1 VETSGRQKETEARDV
16 RRGLTGPDR
25 DVAQVLY
32 NFAKTARSFGFYA
45 RDNEAITQF
54 LSELEQGFTQIL
66 DENGAIRLVVG
77 ADRFVWKGTA
87 VYVNGDR
94 EKGLPF
100 RLFRDGIRGL
110 VFKPGLD
117 DRELL
122 QLLDVL
128 SRRQSTGRNAE
139 EEDVVTLLWKLSL
152 NTVSY
157 EAVEGF
163 THEIHGDS
171 NKEGEIEGG
180 GEALPRMMER
190 ISGQRKTLDRGK
202 AARSFVDSGSEDLLA
217 DVAEGGSEGEGLGAT
232 GSQLYGGSA
241 HYLLD
246 AQSGPVP
253 VGFQPITDNDLWAV
267 RAELDAEVRS
277 GVPKLLSYCFEL
289 CQTEA
294 GFFEPDHFAPMVGAM
309 RRYLLRQRD
318 LEIYDEMLHFLRGVV
333 DGGDYPTY
341 LTRRAAEM
349 LADCAKGDSV
359 AALVASVVGDAENE
373 ELAWDT
379 LQVLLPDL
387 DPAKLFELLAH
398 GMSERLAAILAAT
411 IIRRTGS
418 NTLMFE
424 EGLAIDGAEPDVPR
438 ALASLRCLATLRTPE
453 AVDLIAGA
461 MVWPDVLVRR
471 AAVRILGRLPMT
483 TLAIDALGGALEDA
497 DETIW
502 REALTAMDRQREPE
516 TAPFLLDWIGR
527 NAFSRLDEEER
538 EQIVRIAAEIDPEVA
553 TMWFSDRIQMSLLA
567 KMGGIVGTPEV
578 ISWNRLAAIGLSWC
592 ATDAAIDKLRKIRT
606 KGDDDFR
613 QHVGPLVAAAR
624 RRQAQR

>member
-1 VETSGRQKETEARDV
+1 METSGRQETEARDV
-16 RRGLTGPDR
+16 RRGLTGPER

-32 NFAKTARSFGFYA
+32 NFAKTARSFGFYS

-54 LSELEQGFTQIL
+54 LAELEEGFTHIL
-66 DENGAIRLVVG
+66 DENGALRLVVG
-77 ADRFVWKGTA
+77 ADRFVWKGTP

-100 RLFRDGIRGL
+100 RLFRDGIRGF

-117 DRELL
+117 HRELL

-152 NTVSY
+152 NNVSY

-163 THEIHGDS
+163 THEIHGDAS
-171 NKEGEIEGG
+171 KDGEVEGG

-190 ISGQRKTLDRGK
+190 ISGQRETLDRGQ
-202 AARSFVDSGSEDLLA
+202 AARSFVDRGNDDLLA
-217 DVAEGGSEGEGLGAT
+217 EVAEGEDLGAT
-232 GSQLYGGSA
+232 GSQLYGGSR
-241 HYLLD
+241 HYPLPRTD
-246 AQSGPVP
+246 GPVA
-253 VGFQPITDNDLWAV
+253 VSFEEITEDELAGL
-267 RAELDAEVRS
+267 RAELDEETRT
-277 GVPKLLSYCFEL
+277 GVPKLLDYCFEL
-289 CQTEA
+289 CQVEA
-294 GFFEPDHFAPMVGAM
+294 GFFEPDDFAPMVGAM

-318 LEIYDEMLHFLRGVV
+318 LEVYDEMVRYLRQVV
-333 DGGDYPTY
+333 EGGEYPTY
-341 LTRRAAEM
+341 LTRRASEM

-359 AALVASVVGDAENE
+359 AALVASVVGNATDE

-379 LQVLLPDL
+379 LQTLLPDL
-387 DPAKLFELLAH
+387 DPANLFDLLAH

-424 EGLAIDGAEPDVPR
+424 EGLRIDGSEPDVPR

-453 AVDLIAGA
+453 AIDLIAGA

-471 AAVRILGRLPMT
+471 AAVRILGRLPLT
-483 TLAIDALGGALEDA
+483 PLAIDALGGGLDDD
-497 DETIW
+497 DETVW
-502 REALTAMDRQREPE
+502 REALTAMDRQREPA
-516 TAPFLLDWIGR
+516 TAPALLDWIGR
-527 NAFSRLDEEER
+527 NAFTRLDEEER
-538 EQIVRIAAEIDPEVA
+538 HDIVRIAAEIDPDVG
-553 TMWFSDRIQMSLLA
+553 TLWFSDKIQMSLLA
-567 KMGGIVGTPEV
+567 KMGGLVGTPEV
-578 ISWNRLAAIGLSWC
+578 ISWNRLAAVGLSHC
-592 ATDAAIDKLRKIRT
+592 ATDAAIDKLRAIRT

-624 RRQAQR
+624 RRKAQR